1 MEKKSLWII
10 GVILV
15 VIIIGSL
22 YYFNQNNNT
31 IQIGSIQMLT
41 GVGAAWGENSV
52 KGIDLAIEEINEN
65 GGINGKMLE
74 VIYEDDQ
81 SDNAVIAVT
90 AMNSLIQR
98 GIKIIIGPDWSSA
111 GVAVAPVICSNKI
124 IGISA
129 TLGVAAFNE
138 ECDYVFNFWPSDAI
152 ISEKLGEYIY
162 TQGGKRKIAILGSQQ
177 VWEQEQ
183 AESVR
188 KGFEN
193 AGGEVVSFQL
203 PLPDQVDFR
212 TEILKIRESDAE
224 AIVIQS
230 MQSSSASRQIR
241 ELLGDEIQIYLVHTD
256 ATMIKNANG
265 ALEGAILMNG
275 FTPSDEFATKFE
287 VRYGKT
293 ADIGSDTS
301 YDVVYFIAQAIESTN
316 STDPTVLKD
325 YMNSVKTFD
334 GASGNLVFDGKGRI
348 TKEPQLETIKDSKRV
363 TL

>member
-10 GVILV
+10 GIILV
-15 VIIIGSL
+15 VVIILGV
-22 YYFNQNNNT
+22 YYSNQNNNT

-193 AGGEVVSFQL
+193 AGG
-203 PLPDQVDFR
+203 
-212 TEILKIRESDAE
+212 
-224 AIVIQS
+224 
-230 MQSSSASRQIR
+230 ASRWGHSNDR
-241 ELLGDEIQIYLVHTD
+241 MYWWAFL
-256 ATMIKNANG
+256 
-265 ALEGAILMNG
+265 
-275 FTPSDEFATKFE
+275 
-287 VRYGKT
+287 
-293 ADIGSDTS
+293 
-301 YDVVYFIAQAIESTN
+301 
-316 STDPTVLKD
+316 
-325 YMNSVKTFD
+325 
-334 GASGNLVFDGKGRI
+334 
-348 TKEPQLETIKDSKRV
+348 
-363 TL
+363 